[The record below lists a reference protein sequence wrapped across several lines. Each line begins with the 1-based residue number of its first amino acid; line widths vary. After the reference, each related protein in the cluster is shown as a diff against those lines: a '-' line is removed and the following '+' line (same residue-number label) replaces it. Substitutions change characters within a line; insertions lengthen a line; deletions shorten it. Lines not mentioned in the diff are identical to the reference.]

1 MSERDAVV
9 SEYVPADERLTFERW
24 ASALRDDHLLGQVC
38 EDCGHV
44 QGVPKAV
51 CQACTSQSLSGT
63 VLPEFGSVLSE
74 TTIEVTPEAAPDR
87 YQVAIVDLGE
97 TRVLARVE
105 TGVEIGDDVT
115 FAGSVEYEGLTGP
128 YFE

>member
-1 MSERDAVV
+1 
-9 SEYVPADERLTFERW
+9 
-24 ASALRDDHLLGQVC
+24 LGQVC
-38 EDCGHV
+38 DECGHV

-51 CQACTSQSLSGT
+51 CQSCTSQSLSGRLLPQSGT
-63 VLPEFGSVLSE
+63 VFTE
-74 TTIEVTPEAAPDR
+74 TTIEVTPEAAADR

-115 FAGSVEYEGLTGP
+115 FAGSVEYEGISGP